1 MTGSGEKT
9 GASTHPSPSSE
20 ATDLQLT
27 EANAFS
33 YPYYLP
39 RAINYARISDPLMSA
54 SVFRT
59 LANGL
64 WFDTMITVDWMN
76 LELNSLMT
84 TLSNVAVSEF
94 LITFLP
100 KFGIFKANRMRLRMK
115 HADSSDTMNP
125 SSGDD
130 RVAERMLQAQ
140 QRLEEHIESQWA
152 EFCAYLQNPSE
163 MPLIRFYGDNSE
175 AFEQR
180 ISHYLQNLEVLQ
192 KLHSRLTA
200 LEEEDE
206 DEHT

>member
-1 MTGSGEKT
+1 MPESQIPPDVRLYGTIAVLHIVT
-9 GASTHPSPSSE
+9 A
-20 ATDLQLT
+20 
-27 EANAFS
+27 
-33 YPYYLP
+33 
-39 RAINYARISDPLMSA
+39 
-54 SVFRT
+54 VFRT

-76 LELNSLMT
+76 LDLKSLMT

-100 KFGIFKANRMRLRMK
+100 KFGIFKANRVRLRMK

-125 SSGDD
+125 SNGDD
-130 RVAERMLQAQ
+130 KVAERMLQVQ

-152 EFCAYLQNPSE
+152 EFCDYVQNPSE
-163 MPLIRFYGDNSE
+163 VPLIRFYGDNSE

-192 KLHSRLTA
+192 KLQSRLIA
-200 LEEEDE
+200 LEVEEDE
-206 DEHT
+206 DEYA

>member
-1 MTGSGEKT
+1 MPESQI
-9 GASTHPSPSSE
+9 SPDVRLYVTI
-20 ATDLQLT
+20 AVLHIVT
-27 EANAFS
+27 A
-33 YPYYLP
+33 
-39 RAINYARISDPLMSA
+39 
-54 SVFRT
+54 VFRT

-94 LITFLP
+94 LMTFLP
-100 KFGIFKANRMRLRMK
+100 KFGIFKANHVRLRMK
-115 HADSSDTMNP
+115 PVGSSDTMNP
-125 SSGDD
+125 SNGDD

-152 EFCAYLQNPSE
+152 EFCDYLQNPSE
-163 MPLIRFYGDNSE
+163 VPLIRFYGDNSE

-192 KLHSRLTA
+192 KLHSRLIA
-200 LEEEDE
+200 LEDE
-206 DEHT
+206 DEDELA